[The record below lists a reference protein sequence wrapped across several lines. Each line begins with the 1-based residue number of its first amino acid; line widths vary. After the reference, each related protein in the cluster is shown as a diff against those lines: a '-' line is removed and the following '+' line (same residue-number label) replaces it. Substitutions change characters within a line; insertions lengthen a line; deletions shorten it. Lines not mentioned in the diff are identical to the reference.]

1 MFGPKDNRVGGP
13 TLCYRTVMRNAFSSF
28 SILASLAALMGCG
41 GNGEPPA
48 DPSGVAAPS
57 NGTPNGPSTP
67 AAPGSPATATDGTT
81 PSSGAPAS
89 PAEGKCKS
97 GDAPASAKD
106 YDACLSGC
114 RGLDDRV
121 PEGSKCIPAK
131 TSCIAQCSTKFKK

>member
-1 MFGPKDNRVGGP
+1 MIGP
-13 TLCYRTVMRNAFSSF
+13 TLCYRSGMRNALTAVTLFG
-28 SILASLAALMGCG
+28 SLAALSACG
-41 GNGEPPA
+41 GNTEPPA
-48 DPSGVAAPS
+48 DPSAVAAPS
-57 NGTPNGPSTP
+57 SGSPNGPSTP
-67 AAPGSPATATDGTT
+67 TTPGSPVTATAADGTT

-106 YDACLSGC
+106 YDACLGGC

>member
-1 MFGPKDNRVGGP
+1 
-13 TLCYRTVMRNAFSSF
+13 MRNAFSTV
-28 SILASLAALMGCG
+28 SILASLVALAACG
-41 GNGEPPA
+41 GNAEPPA
-48 DPSGVAAPS
+48 DPSAVATPS
-57 NGTPNGPSTP
+57 SASPSTP
-67 AAPGSPATATDGTT
+67 TAPAAPAEATATDGTK

-97 GDAPASAKD
+97 GEAPASAKD